1 MNTFT
6 KREKNAYLIGV
17 VGQNILYGV
26 ISAGLPYY
34 YQSVIFLPAMAI
46 SIIFAVAKVIDA
58 VKDPLM
64 GTLIDRTYS
73 KWGKCRPY
81 LIFSPVFVCIATIL
95 TFLNGTYG
103 SYGNSKAN
111 FLIIVWAALTYF
123 LWGIVFTF
131 ADVPLWTLLSLM
143 TESQRDRNRILA
155 QGRIAASIGAGIA
168 VPLIVP
174 AAQAV
179 SGLFSK
185 SPDDS
190 GLKGASVF
198 VCVFLAIVGSVLFQL
213 TGLMT
218 KERVKSNVNEKLSF
232 RENLHIISKCKP
244 FKLLMIS
251 GIIRSP
257 AMLFSLVQ
265 TTLFSYYY
273 GDNGKIS
280 YLFYLALLGGGNV
293 LGQFAANFLMPGLAD
308 KYEKKKLYYI
318 MSVLNAVPFLLIF
331 CMYLM
336 VPSELD
342 RPVYLLF
349 FTVFMMLAGAGQGGV
364 SVLQS
369 VMTADSVEYYQLRT
383 GYRPD
388 GVFFS
393 GQTFLTKISTGI
405 SSIISG
411 VVYAVVGFSGDGVKM
426 VNDALYNGAS
436 FKSDPIFA
444 KYRFAIFFLI
454 CIPPA
459 VSMLLSMIPMKKYS
473 ITDKDNNKT

>member
-6 KREKNAYLIGV
+6 KQEKRAYLIGV
-17 VGQNILYGV
+17 VGQNILYAV

-34 YQSVIFLPAMAI
+34 YQSVIFLPAIAI
-46 SIIFAVAKVIDA
+46 SIIFAVAKIIDA

-81 LIFSPVFVCIATIL
+81 LIFSPIFVCIATIL
-95 TFLNGTYG
+95 TFFNGTYG

-111 FLIIVWAALTYF
+111 MLIIIWAALSYI
-123 LWGIVFTF
+123 LWGVVFTF
-131 ADVPLWTLLSLM
+131 ADVPLWTLPSLM
-143 TESQRDRNRILA
+143 TESAKDRNRILG

-174 AAQAV
+174 AAQAM
-179 SGLFSK
+179 SSLFSET
-185 SPDDS
+185 PDDS
-190 GLKGASVF
+190 GLKGASIF
-198 VCVFLAIVGSVLFQL
+198 VCVFLTVVGGVLFQL

-218 KERVKSNVNEKLSF
+218 KERVKSKVREKLSF
-232 RENLHIISKCKP
+232 RENLSIISRCKP

-257 AMLFSLVQ
+257 SMLFSLVQ

-273 GDNGKIS
+273 GDNGKTS

-293 LGQFAANFLMPGLAD
+293 LGQFAANFLMPSFVD

-318 MSVLNAVPFLLIF
+318 MSVLNSVPFLLIF

-342 RPVYLLF
+342 RPVYLLL
-349 FTVFMMLAGAGQGGV
+349 FTVMMIIAGAGQGGI

-369 VMTADSVEYYQLRT
+369 VMTADSVEYYQTST

-459 VSMLLSMIPMKKYS
+459 VSMLLSMIPMRKYS
-473 ITDKDNNKT
+473 ITDENNNKN

>member
-6 KREKNAYLIGV
+6 KREKSAYLIGV
-17 VGQNILYGV
+17 AGQNILYGV

-81 LIFSPVFVCIATIL
+81 LIFSPVFVCVATIL

-103 SYGNSKAN
+103 SYESSKAN
-111 FLIIVWAALTYF
+111 FLIIIWAALSYF
-123 LWGIVFTF
+123 LWGVAFTF
-131 ADVPLWTLLSLM
+131 ADVPLWTLPSLM
-143 TESQRDRNRILA
+143 TESAKDRNRILA
-155 QGRIAASIGAGIA
+155 QGRIAASVGAGIA

-174 AAQAV
+174 AAQAL

-185 SPDDS
+185 APDDS
-190 GLKGASVF
+190 GIKGASIF
-198 VCVFLAIVGSVLFQL
+198 VCIFLAALGSALFQL

-218 KERVKSNVNEKLSF
+218 KERVKSNTNEKFSF
-232 RENLHIISKCKP
+232 RENLHIISNCKP
-244 FKLLMIS
+244 FKWLMIS

-257 AMLFSLVQ
+257 SMLFSLVQ

-273 GDNGKIS
+273 GDNGKTS
-280 YLFYLALLGGGNV
+280 YLLYLALIGGGNI
-293 LGQFAANFLMPGLAD
+293 LGQFAANFLMPSFAD
-308 KYEKKKLYYI
+308 KYDKKNLYFI

-336 VPSELD
+336 APGELS

-349 FTVFMMLAGAGQGGV
+349 FTVFMIIAGAGQGGI

-369 VMTADSVEYYQLRT
+369 VMTADCVEYHQVRT

-393 GQTFLTKISTGI
+393 GQTFLTKVSTGI

-411 VVYAVVGFSGDGVKM
+411 VVYAVVGFSGDGVKL
-426 VNDALYNGAS
+426 VNDALYSGAS
-436 FKSDPIFA
+436 FKSDPLFA

-473 ITDKDNNKT
+473 IADEDSNKN

>member
-123 LWGIVFTF
+123 LWGVVFTF
-131 ADVPLWTLLSLM
+131 ADVPLWTLPSLM

-179 SGLFSK
+179 SGLFLK
-185 SPDDS
+185 APDDS
-190 GLKGASVF
+190 GLKGASIF
-198 VCVFLAIVGSVLFQL
+198 VCVFLAVVGSVLFQL

-218 KERVKSNVNEKLSF
+218 KERVKSNANEKLSF

-369 VMTADSVEYYQLRT
+369 VMTADSVEYYQSRT

-411 VVYAVVGFSGDGVKM
+411 VVYAVVGFSGDGVKL

>member
-131 ADVPLWTLLSLM
+131 ADVPLWTLPSLM

-349 FTVFMMLAGAGQGGV
+349 FTIFMMLAGAGQGGV

>member
-46 SIIFAVAKVIDA
+46 SIIFAVAKAIDA

-81 LIFSPVFVCIATIL
+81 LIFSPVFICIATIL

-123 LWGIVFTF
+123 LWGVVFTF
-131 ADVPLWTLLSLM
+131 ADVPLWTLPSLM

-155 QGRIAASIGAGIA
+155 QGKIAASIGAGIA

-185 SPDDS
+185 APDDS
-190 GLKGASVF
+190 GLKGASIF
-198 VCVFLAIVGSVLFQL
+198 VCVFLAVVGSVLFQL

-218 KERVKSNVNEKLSF
+218 KERVKSNANEKLSF

-369 VMTADSVEYYQLRT
+369 VMTADSVEYYQSRT

-411 VVYAVVGFSGDGVKM
+411 VVYAVVGFSGDGVKL